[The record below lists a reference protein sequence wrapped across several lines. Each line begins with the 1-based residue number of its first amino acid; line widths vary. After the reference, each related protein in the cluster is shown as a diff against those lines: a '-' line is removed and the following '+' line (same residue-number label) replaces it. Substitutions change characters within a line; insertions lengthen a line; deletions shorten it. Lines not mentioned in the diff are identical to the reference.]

1 LARKYPKRP
10 RNGIREPRTARS
22 YPLRAC
28 AATTACSHPRSSGAT
43 AACRGRAIP
52 SRLLEEVRAIPQ
64 KARQKTSVA
73 VNILMVEAC
82 WLIGQRIV
90 HEEQGG
96 HARAD
101 YGSQLS
107 RNLARRLV
115 DEFGDGISVANLQEL
130 PAVLPLLPR

>member
-1 LARKYPKRP
+1 
-10 RNGIREPRTARS
+10 
-22 YPLRAC
+22 
-28 AATTACSHPRSSGAT
+28 
-43 AACRGRAIP
+43 
-52 SRLLEEVRAIPQ
+52 
-64 KARQKTSVA
+64 
-73 VNILMVEAC
+73 MVEAC